1 MSQVKQRNKL
11 KASDKSKITA
21 RYEAKLLSFQDK
33 NIDELEELSK
43 SKMSSTDRYALEI
56 SKSRLNKKLQSSE
69 AIINTKEENGN
80 SEGEE

>member
-21 RYEAKLLSFQDK
+21 RYEAKLLFFQDK